1 MNQIK
6 PRIAFIDDEER
17 ILRTLK
23 MHFRDTHDVFTTT
36 NPDALLE
43 YVKQHDV
50 QVVVSDQRMPQ
61 RLGVDVL
68 KDVKEVSPHTVRIL
82 LTGYADLNAVVN
94 SINEG
99 EIFRYITKP
108 WQTDELKHV
117 VYQATDIAIQT
128 QHIINEQ
135 PTTEAPIINA
145 HDLVKRRVLVMDD
158 HEEVYLQLKQRF
170 ADLDVYWASS
180 LEQAHEMLSQQTFAV
195 ALTDVSLGGEN
206 IAPIIYSLKNSY
218 PELAVLVL
226 TEFKDANSLIDLINK
241 GQVYR
246 YLPRPTNLS
255 MLNISLQ
262 RAFSHHEQLVAQ
274 PKLQLRHAV
283 AEVSER
289 EKSSFSAKIKGF
301 LSRFSR
307 KAKASDMVTA

>member
-99 EIFRYITKP
+99 EIYRYVAKP
-108 WQTDELKHV
+108 WDDTEIVNTVRDALEAATTGLRELEEQRMKLEHSLEPLRERIGELK
-117 VYQATDIAIQT
+117 
-128 QHIINEQ
+128 
-135 PTTEAPIINA
+135 
-145 HDLVKRRVLVMDD
+145 
-158 HEEVYLQLKQRF
+158 LK
-170 ADLDVYWASS
+170 
-180 LEQAHEMLSQQTFAV
+180 EQAA
-195 ALTDVSLGGEN
+195 SLNFDQLAAQLAEVQ
-206 IAPIIYSLKNSY
+206 ADEQSL
-218 PELAVLVL
+218 A
-226 TEFKDANSLIDLINK
+226 IDLP
-241 GQVYR
+241 GA
-246 YLPRPTNLS
+246 RPAALQGSIT
-255 MLNISLQ
+255 SLQ
-262 RAFSHHEQLVAQ
+262 RQIEALGAVNLAALDELESAQ
-274 PKLQLRHAV
+274 IGRAHV
-283 AEVSER
+283 
-289 EKSSFSAKIKGF
+289 
-301 LSRFSR
+301 
-307 KAKASDMVTA
+307 